1 MNRTTILSPT
11 VASLAIIRDNPSAP
25 PGAAIRHVAVFV
37 ANITSCGK
45 HQFRIETQAFDGSED
60 GRDVTDWLA
69 SVIAPGTD
77 IALRPVSSMLD
88 PSPATDLERPSPW
101 WPIADM
107 AWLRQRFGEEPRIYT
122 LNLSNSDIRERSRAW
137 GCPAL
142 CRVIPGRCVQPMVPV
157 KRRRSGVTSKRA
169 PAQTTRSHT
178 ASTHGK
184 PGYRPGNI
192 NHSAERNRSQ
202 LRPHTPKNHP
212 TTARTACSSLGKA
225 GRSRI
230 WLMPYNNKETLSCK

>member
-45 HQFRIETQAFDGSED
+45 HQFRIAEKTFAGSDD

-77 IALRPVSSMLD
+77 IALRPASSMRD
-88 PSPATDLERPSPW
+88 PSPATDLEEPSPW

-122 LNLSNSDIRERSRAW
+122 LDLSNSDIRETAEGMGLPCAAPGDPWEVRAAHGASEAQAIW
-137 GCPAL
+137 CHLQAHAYSNDEIAY
-142 CRVIPGRCVQPMVPV
+142 RIDAWKAWISTRQSQRQ
-157 KRRRSGVTSKRA
+157 RRA
-169 PAQTTRSHT
+169 
-178 ASTHGK
+178 
-184 PGYRPGNI
+184 
-192 NHSAERNRSQ
+192 
-202 LRPHTPKNHP
+202 
-212 TTARTACSSLGKA
+212 
-225 GRSRI
+225 
-230 WLMPYNNKETLSCK
+230 

>member
-45 HQFRIETQAFDGSED
+45 HQFRIAEQTFGGSED

-77 IALRPVSSMLD
+77 IALRPASSMRD
-88 PSPATDLERPSPW
+88 PSPATDLEGPSPW

-122 LNLSNSDIRERSRAW
+122 LNLSNSDIRETAEGSRGHKACAKEGYQGSLTRHGQVFLTFSPLPITAISKRGALTGRSSQR
-137 GCPAL
+137 PAL
-142 CRVIPGRCVQPMVPV
+142 PPARPASPP
-157 KRRRSGVTSKRA
+157 A
-169 PAQTTRSHT
+169 PA
-178 ASTHGK
+178 
-184 PGYRPGNI
+184 
-192 NHSAERNRSQ
+192 
-202 LRPHTPKNHP
+202 
-212 TTARTACSSLGKA
+212 
-225 GRSRI
+225 
-230 WLMPYNNKETLSCK
+230 